1 MIDNLHLCQ
10 NRLNVLTMNTKLNL
24 TVVLHFN
31 EKKVRVFVYR
41 TSVT

>member
-24 TVVLHFN
+24 IVVLNFN